1 MPAVQAKG
9 AEGFVTL
16 RNEDRD
22 STCRTPT
29 ACDAL
34 FGCVGTARVRVETT
48 YGRLVTRERTAVLC
62 PGSND

>member
-22 STCRTPT
+22 STCRLPT
-29 ACDAL
+29 AWDAL
-34 FGCVGTARVRVETT
+34 FGCVGTARVRVERPPT
-48 YGRLVTRERTAVLC
+48 VD
-62 PGSND
+62 S

>member
-22 STCRTPT
+22 STCRLPT
-29 ACDAL
+29 VWDAL
-34 FGCVGTARVRVETT
+34 FGMRSGC
-48 YGRLVTRERTAVLC
+48 TRA
-62 PGSND
+62 G